1 MLSKENNNNNKTEP
15 AKKEINKAQPKKEPV
30 LKKYILA
37 IKSLLSPV
45 CQKASASLQE
55 LLSFEVSIDKYFT
68 SIIQLLQ
75 KSQDER
81 TPMDNQLISG
91 YFTYLPDFYQ
101 IIKKQYCDKTKEILK
116 KIASV
121 MNFETQKANK
131 LLFRPGDEG
140 RKFYIILNGSV
151 DVLIPKQKIEK
162 ITLTQYY
169 RYLAFLIGYNEIE
182 ILNKVVNENCSKV
195 SVEIDDLSGFGKI
208 YQWMNSKDSS
218 NSKKISLTK
227 LFSYLSNNEREEF
240 NKLGYIEINP
250 KTKEV
255 ISKNIWFNY
264 YEKRGK
270 NSSPIKNEEYPI
282 TAIEYINRLKKYKNV
297 PEENLSLPKFLDED
311 SNEIPLILYEYIAIT
326 RLLRG
331 QKFGDIAVNDP
342 LSRRTASIITT
353 TDCHFGFFS
362 KAAYNTYIKDANE
375 RNRKGYM
382 IFIVST
388 YVFKGYS
395 IKLLQNRYFH
405 SFVITK
411 CNKNHYLLEPGNNNK
426 IFLIKEG
433 MFELGI
439 NISLKDVTDV
449 ILFYFEKI
457 KISEGREKDENNDKE
472 LLNVYHD
479 ILKILKENEKFA
491 YNQNQIKE
499 LSKFYTSK
507 IYLKISTINAPD
519 LYGFIDMS
527 YVNEDNIF
535 TIKCISHEGE
545 YLSLDRTIY
554 NMIRSSDSSVRKAE
568 KKFSFLKN
576 KKLVK
581 RLIDIRK
588 IKIQT
593 FLEHHPINKIL
604 DLDGY
609 DKITNKQEIIENENN
624 GKQRDKIAFPI
635 LRQFLQSAVPLKRSQ
650 NKKLTTNSVCLNN
663 LNGSG
668 VHTNNNTIDS
678 MTKNNVNTNTK
689 MSKNMSPLN
698 KKSRENMIEILK
710 DKFFPLSPTTKNP
723 PQETLILSNKLKKKK
738 KSKNNI
744 SSITKQVNFQEF
756 YPFSTKSRSM
766 VNILQISSGK
776 PNNNNNNKN
785 SILLKEESKTMF
797 QTHKLSRCSSSLG
810 KKQFNVCIGDYEL
823 KKKEL
828 YLTNRKCYLMRS
840 TRDIFLRYKKKIDL
854 KKKKLKLK

>member
-15 AKKEINKAQPKKEPV
+15 TKKETNKAQQKKEPAI
-30 LKKYILA
+30 KKYILA

-45 CQKASASLQE
+45 SQKASASLQE
-55 LLSFEVSIDKYFT
+55 LLSFEVSVDKYFT
-68 SIIQLLQ
+68 SIIHLLQ
-75 KSQDER
+75 KPQDER

-91 YFTYLPDFYQ
+91 YFTYLPDFFQ

-121 MNFETQKANK
+121 MSFEIQKGNK

-182 ILNKVVNENCSKV
+182 ILNKVVNENCSKF
-195 SVEIDDLSGFGKI
+195 SIEIDTPNGFGKI
-208 YQWMNSKDSS
+208 YQWMNSKDSI

-227 LFSYLSNNEREEF
+227 LFSYLSNDEKEELK
-240 NKLGYIEINP
+240 KLGYIEINP

-270 NSSPIKNEEYPI
+270 NSTPIKNEEYPI
-282 TAIEYINRLKKYKNV
+282 TATEYINRLKKYKNI
-297 PEENLSLPKFLDED
+297 PEENPNLPTFIEED
-311 SNEIPLILYEYIAIT
+311 SNEIPLMLYEYIIIT
-326 RLLRG
+326 RLVRG
-331 QKFGDIAVNDP
+331 QKFGGFAVNDP
-342 LSRRTASIITT
+342 LSRRSASIITT
-353 TDCHFGFFS
+353 TDCHLGCFN
-362 KAAYNTYIKDANE
+362 KVAYNTYIKDANE

-411 CNKNHYLLEPGNNNK
+411 CTKNHYIIEPGNNNK

-457 KISEGREKDENNDKE
+457 KVSEGREKDNDNDRE
-472 LLNVYHD
+472 LLNIYHD
-479 ILKILKENEKFA
+479 ILKILKENEKIS
-491 YNQNQIKE
+491 YNENQIKE

-527 YVNEDNIF
+527 YLNEDNIF
-535 TIKCISHEGE
+535 KIKCISHEGE

-554 NMIRSSDSSVRKAE
+554 NMIRLSDSSVRKAE

-581 RLIDIRK
+581 RLIEIRK

-593 FLEHHPINKIL
+593 FLDHHPINQIL

-609 DKITNKQEIIENENN
+609 DKITKKQEVIENENN
-624 GKQRDKIAFPI
+624 GKQKDKIGFPV

-668 VHTNNNTIDS
+668 AHTNNNTIDS
-678 MTKNNVNTNTK
+678 ITKNTK
-689 MSKNMSPLN
+689 IAYNMSPLN
-698 KKSRENMIEILK
+698 KKSKENMIELLK
-710 DKFFPLSPTTKNP
+710 DKFFHLSPKRKNP
-723 PQETLILSNKLKKKK
+723 PQDILFFSNKVKKMK
-738 KSKNNI
+738 KSNNNNT
-744 SSITKQVNFQEF
+744 SSITKKVSFQEF

-766 VNILQISSGK
+766 VNILQLSSGK
-776 PNNNNNNKN
+776 PNNKN
-785 SILLKEESKTMF
+785 IKLLKEENKTMF

-810 KKQFNVCIGDYEL
+810 KKQINVCIGDYEL

-828 YLTNRKCYLMRS
+828 YLTNRNRYLTRS